1 MHLSASSEGQC
12 QWHKALPLII
22 CTMTLRPV
30 YPRLC
35 FRAKCKAFKYFI
47 MPRQGWQCRMA
58 NGWPSK
64 GTAQAEPKTRGW
76 VWLTLKSG
84 SASRDATSREAPN
97 QATNQPTSSS
107 FSCRCS
113 CSNFY
118 APCSL
123 FTVTP
128 TCVAYLPHSP
138 LSSLSVSFW
147 SDWNKFNFIC
157 SRSVNQ
163 RTAAAEQRSPHR
175 LNTKLYFDAYLWGA

>member
-35 FRAKCKAFKYFI
+35 FGGNAKHLNISLCLARADSAA
-47 MPRQGWQCRMA
+47 WQMGGQA
-58 NGWPSK
+58 E
-64 GTAQAEPKTRGW
+64 AQADPKTRGW

-84 SASRDATSREAPN
+84 SASRCHLQRGTQSSN
-97 QATNQPTSSS
+97 HPTSSS
-107 FSCRCS
+107 SSCRCS
-113 CSNFY
+113 CSNFC

-128 TCVAYLPHSP
+128 TCIAYSTFLPSFP
-138 LSSLSVSFW
+138 LSPVSLCVFL
-147 SDWNKFNFIC
+147 
-157 SRSVNQ
+157 V
-163 RTAAAEQRSPHR
+163 
-175 LNTKLYFDAYLWGA
+175 

>member
-58 NGWPSK
+58 NGWPASM
-64 GTAQAEPKTRGW
+64 GTDRAQDSWVGVVDTEKWFGKPRCHLQRG
-76 VWLTLKSG
+76 TQS
-84 SASRDATSREAPN
+84 SN
-97 QATNQPTSSS
+97 QRTSSS

-113 CSNFY
+113 CSNFC

-128 TCVAYLPHSP
+128 TCIAYSTSLPSP
-138 LSSLSVSFW
+138 SCLSVSFW

-157 SRSVNQ
+157 SHSVSQ

-175 LNTKLYFDAYLWGA
+175 LNTKLYLDAYLWGA

>member
-35 FRAKCKAFKYFI
+35 FRGKCKAFKYFI
-47 MPRQGWQCRMA
+47 MPARADSVAWQM
-58 NGWPSK
+58 GGQPTW
-64 GTAQAEPKTRGW
+64 AQAEPKTRGW

-97 QATNQPTSSS
+97 QATNEPTSSS

-113 CSNFY
+113 CSNFC

-128 TCVAYLPHSP
+128 TCIAYSTSLPSP
-138 LSSLSVSFW
+138 SCLSVSFW

-157 SRSVNQ
+157 SRSVSQ